1 MSVSILIMTL
11 NEEDN
16 LPGALE
22 SVAWSDDVVVY
33 DSLSTDRT
41 TQIARAR
48 GAKVVERKFDNFGAH
63 QTWAMK
69 NIDWKHRW
77 VFMLDADERM
87 TDELRAA
94 IETIAKA
101 WDAGAKNRERDDP
114 IAYYCGRRNYFR
126 GTWLRHAMPP
136 GNNMRFFQPAHI
148 AFEREVHQVPVPDG
162 AMGYLKEQFVHYNF
176 SKGLAEW
183 MQRHNKYSTTEAK
196 ETMRALAGAPVKLG
210 NLFSGDRNTR
220 RLEIKNIAHRLPFR
234 PTLRFVYMY
243 ILKRGFLDGMA
254 GLDYCLLLRMYEW
267 QIVMKVKELKRI
279 ERGQPGS

>member
-11 NEEDN
+11 NEEMN

-33 DSLSTDRT
+33 DSISTDRT
-41 TQIARAR
+41 QEIAREHGAR
-48 GAKVVERKFDNFGAH
+48 VIERKFDNFGAH

-87 TDELRAA
+87 TPELRTA
-94 IETIAKA
+94 IEAVARAWESGEKTIEK
-101 WDAGAKNRERDDP
+101 KDP
-114 IAYYCGRRNYFR
+114 VAYYCGRRNYFR
-126 GTWLRHAMPP
+126 GVWIKHAMPP
-136 GNNMRFFQPAHI
+136 GNNMRFYQPTHI
-148 AFEREVHQVPVPDG
+148 AFEREVHQVPVTDG
-162 AMGYLKEQFVHYNF
+162 AIGYLSEMFVHYNF

-183 MQRHNKYSTTEAK
+183 MQRHNKYSSTEAR
-196 ETMRALAGAPVKLG
+196 ETMRALAGEPVRLG
-210 NLFSGDRNTR
+210 NLFSADRNTR
-220 RLEIKNIAHRLPFR
+220 RLEIKNLAHRLPFR
-234 PTLRFVYMY
+234 PTLRFLYMY
-243 ILKRGFLDGMA
+243 VFKLGFLDGMA

-279 ERGQPGS
+279 ERGLPGS